1 MKKLLALILTSAS
14 LLLAVPEA
22 STTVANDNAATSPQ
36 IRVRIGQR
44 RYRDRDWR
52 YRNRDLRYRNGYGQ
66 TYTQTRYVRRG
77 WNTYRETYL
86 IRYLPNGMVQ
96 TNLISRVRVS

>member
-22 STTVANDNAATSPQ
+22 STTVANANAATSPQ
-36 IRVRIGQR
+36 IRVQIGQR
-44 RYRDRDWR
+44 RDRDRDWR
-52 YRNRDLRYRNGYGQ
+52 YRNRDWRYRNGYGQ
-66 TYTQTRYVRRG
+66 TVTQTRYVRRG

-86 IRYLPNGMVQ
+86 IRYLPNGIVQ

>member
-22 STTVANDNAATSPQ
+22 STTVANANAATSPQ
-36 IRVRIGQR
+36 IRVQIGRQR

-52 YRNRDLRYRNGYGQ
+52 YRNEYGR
-66 TYTQTRYVRRG
+66 TVTQTRYVRRG
-77 WNTYRETYL
+77 WATYRETYQ

>member
-14 LLLAVPEA
+14 LLLAVPEV
-22 STTVANDNAATSPQ
+22 STTVANANAATSPQ
-36 IRVRIGQR
+36 IRVQIGR
-44 RYRDRDWR
+44 DRYRDRRWR
-52 YRNRDLRYRNGYGQ
+52 DRYGYGR
-66 TYTQTRYVRRG
+66 TVTQTRYVRRG

>member
-22 STTVANDNAATSPQ
+22 STTVANANAATPPQ
-36 IRVRIGQR
+36 ISVQIGQR
-44 RYRDRDWR
+44 RDRDRDWR
-52 YRNRDLRYRNGYGQ
+52 YRNRDWRYRNGYGQ
-66 TYTQTRYVRRG
+66 TVTQTRYVRRG

>member
-22 STTVANDNAATSPQ
+22 STTVANANAATSPQ
-36 IRVRIGQR
+36 IRVEIGRQR

-52 YRNRDLRYRNGYGQ
+52 YRNGYGR
-66 TYTQTRYVRRG
+66 TETQTRYVRRG

>member
-1 MKKLLALILTSAS
+1 MKKLLALILTSVS
-14 LLLAVPEA
+14 LLLAVPDV
-22 STTVANDNAATSPQ
+22 SSTVANANAATSPQ
-36 IRVRIGQR
+36 IRVQIGRQR

-52 YRNRDLRYRNGYGQ
+52 DRDRYGR
-66 TYTQTRYVRRG
+66 TVTQTRYVRRG
-77 WNTYRETYL
+77 WNTYRETYV

>member
-22 STTVANDNAATSPQ
+22 STTVANANAATSPQ
-36 IRVRIGQR
+36 IRVQIGRQR

-52 YRNRDLRYRNGYGQ
+52 YRNEYGR
-66 TYTQTRYVRRG
+66 TVMQTRYVRRG
-77 WNTYRETYL
+77 WATYRETYQ

>member
-22 STTVANDNAATSPQ
+22 STTVANANAATSPQ
-36 IRVRIGQR
+36 IRVQIGQR
-44 RYRDRDWR
+44 RDRDRDWR
-52 YRNRDLRYRNGYGQ
+52 YRNRDWRYRNGYGQ
-66 TYTQTRYVRRG
+66 TVTQTRYVRRG

>member
-1 MKKLLALILTSAS
+1 MKKLLALILTSVS
-14 LLLAVPEA
+14 LMLAVPNV
-22 STTVANDNAATSPQ
+22 STVANANAATSPQ
-36 IRVRIGQR
+36 IRVQIGRDR
-44 RYRDRDWR
+44 RYRDRNW
-52 YRNRDLRYRNGYGQ
+52 RYRNGYSQ
-66 TYTQTRYVRRG
+66 TVTQTRYVRRG

>member
-1 MKKLLALILTSAS
+1 MKKLLALILTSVS
-14 LLLAVPEA
+14 LMLAVPNV
-22 STTVANDNAATSPQ
+22 STVANANAATSPQ
-36 IRVRIGQR
+36 IRVQIGRDR
-44 RYRDRDWR
+44 RYRDRYWR
-52 YRNRDLRYRNGYGQ
+52 DRYGYGR
-66 TYTQTRYVRRG
+66 TVTQTRYVRRG

>member
-1 MKKLLALILTSAS
+1 MKKLLALILTSVS
-14 LLLAVPEA
+14 LMLAVPNV
-22 STTVANDNAATSPQ
+22 STVANANAATSPQ
-36 IRVRIGQR
+36 IRVQIGRDR
-44 RYRDRDWR
+44 RYRDRNW
-52 YRNRDLRYRNGYGQ
+52 RYRNGYGQ

>member
-1 MKKLLALILTSAS
+1 MKKLLALILTSVS
-14 LLLAVPEA
+14 LLLAVPDV
-22 STTVANDNAATSPQ
+22 STTVANANAATSPQ
-36 IRVRIGQR
+36 IRVQIGQR
-44 RYRDRDWR
+44 RDRDRDWR
-52 YRNRDLRYRNGYGQ
+52 YRNRDWRYRNGYGQ
-66 TYTQTRYVRRG
+66 TVTQTRYVRRG

>member
-1 MKKLLALILTSAS
+1 MKKLLALILTSVS
-14 LLLAVPEA
+14 LLLAVPDI
-22 STTVANDNAATSPQ
+22 STAVANANAATNPQ
-36 IRVRIGQR
+36 IRVQIGRQR
-44 RYRDRDWR
+44 RYRDRYWR
-52 YRNRDLRYRNGYGQ
+52 DRNGYGQ

-86 IRYLPNGMVQ
+86 IRYLPNGMVE

>member
-1 MKKLLALILTSAS
+1 MKKLLALILTSVS
-14 LLLAVPEA
+14 LMLAVPNV
-22 STTVANDNAATSPQ
+22 STVANANAATSPQ
-36 IRVRIGQR
+36 IRVQIGRDR
-44 RYRDRDWR
+44 RYRDRNW
-52 YRNRDLRYRNGYGQ
+52 RYRNGYGR
-66 TYTQTRYVRRG
+66 TVTQTRYVRRG

>member
-22 STTVANDNAATSPQ
+22 STTVANANAATSPQ
-36 IRVRIGQR
+36 IRVQIGR
-44 RYRDRDWR
+44 RRDRDRDWR
-52 YRNRDLRYRNGYGQ
+52 YRNRDYRNGYGQ

-77 WNTYRETYL
+77 WNTYRETYM